1 MASLCAVTQLQQ
13 EEDQG
18 VVVCT
23 SSSGLT
29 LRRLSVWMCD
39 PLVRL
44 KTLAALV
51 DVCAGNCSLFL
62 SVTVGNWCN
71 RFLLSVVCN
80 RSTAH
85 GSFSAMLRS
94 VDGSLDN
101 AWLCCFSRL
110 FWGFWSAYFNGL

>member
-51 DVCAGNCSLFL
+51 DVCAGNCTVFFCQLLSEIGATDFCYQLF
-62 SVTVGNWCN
+62 VTV
-71 RFLLSVVCN
+71 LLH
-80 RSTAH
+80 TGH
-85 GSFSAMLRS
+85 FQP
-94 VDGSLDN
+94 
-101 AWLCCFSRL
+101 CCIV
-110 FWGFWSAYFNGL
+110 